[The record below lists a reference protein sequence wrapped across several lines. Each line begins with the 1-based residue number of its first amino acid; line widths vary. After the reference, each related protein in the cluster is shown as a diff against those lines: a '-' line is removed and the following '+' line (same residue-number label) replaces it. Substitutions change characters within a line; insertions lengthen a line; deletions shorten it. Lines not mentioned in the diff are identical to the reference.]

1 MNRKIVFVIN
11 PSAGTKN
18 KDHLG
23 EMLEQQIAGSVLYEI
38 INWTNKYQFRE
49 IREKLLCTDYTD
61 MIAVGGDG
69 TVNEVARVALEKN
82 VNLGILPFGSGN
94 GLARTLGLPMKI
106 KPALDVIIRGN
117 TKKIDV
123 GTINDAL
130 FFCTAGVGFDAHIG
144 HQFAQLK
151 NRGFAGYVKTTC
163 REMFS
168 YRVKQYR
175 LSFNNENIC
184 REAFLITFANAG
196 QYGNDFYIAPEAKT
210 DDGLLQVVILKPFPF
225 YAIPFLLIKIALR
238 RAHTSRYIETFTT
251 NQLLC
256 RRVEKGPIHFDGE
269 PGEAGFEIVVGLK
282 ARVLNVITQ

>member
-1 MNRKIVFVIN
+1 MKRKIVFIVN
-11 PSAGTKN
+11 PSAGTKK
-18 KDHLG
+18 KDSLG
-23 EMLEQQIAGSVLYEI
+23 KLLERQIPASIHYEI
-38 INWTNKYQFRE
+38 INWNNKNQFHE
-49 IREKLLCTDYTD
+49 IREKLLHTDYTD
-61 MIAVGGDG
+61 LIAVGGDG
-69 TVNEVARVALEKN
+69 TVNEVARVAMEKK
-82 VNLGILPFGSGN
+82 VSLGILPFGSGN
-94 GLARTLGLPMKI
+94 GLARSLGIPMKI
-106 KPALDVIIRGN
+106 QAALDLIVAGK
-117 TKKIDV
+117 TKKID
-123 GTINDAL
+123 GGKIDDSM

-144 HQFAQLK
+144 HLFAYLE
-151 NRGFAGYVKTTC
+151 NRGLSGYIKTTC
-163 REMFS
+163 RELFR
-168 YRVKQYR
+168 YRAKQYR

-282 ARVLNVITQ
+282 ERVLNVITQ